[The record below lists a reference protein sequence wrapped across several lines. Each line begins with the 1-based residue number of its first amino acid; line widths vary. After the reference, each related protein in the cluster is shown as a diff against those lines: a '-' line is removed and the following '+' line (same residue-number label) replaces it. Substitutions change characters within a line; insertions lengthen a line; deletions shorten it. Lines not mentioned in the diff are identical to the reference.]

1 MSIAEAAVEPR
12 NEYVDFWNTIL
23 VPKFVR
29 WRHIIVDGLTLHSAK
44 IFPSLEVHEGDKVV
58 DAGCGFGDTAI
69 QLARLVG
76 PTGSVLAVDCCDG
89 FLAYGRQDAKAA
101 GISNVTFLEADVQAY
116 PFKPV
121 HDFCFSRFGTQF
133 FESPVAGLRN
143 MRATLKPGGVMTM
156 VVWRGIKDNPWL
168 GLGKETVLKFLPPP
182 GENALS
188 CGPGPFSMADTGVVT
203 KQLEIAGYKDI
214 QFEQVDAELFVGND
228 VDDAVAFQLA
238 IGPAGEVYREAGELA
253 EQRHGEIHRNCHHLA
268 MGEIHHPHDAE
279 DHRQAER
286 CAARVDQPQR
296 QQLDREQQHRRR
308 EEQYQRPAA
317 RHAHDVRFQARD
329 RWPLREP
336 RSPRR
341 QRAPT
346 PLFEEQ
352 QHRGQRRERTED
364 ELRSQDDA
372 SRDQRSGQRRAGAN
386 GEWGEH
392 ETPLLAPV
400 FVVERA
406 AQPRQPARDALAYSL
421 CQTKRSGAGRLTGM
435 QWPPASKA
443 AARGSRSR

>member
-1 MSIAEAAVEPR
+1 MSNVEAAVEPR

-89 FLAYGRQDAKAA
+89 FLAYGRDDARAA
-101 GISNVTFLEADVQAY
+101 GVSNVTFLEADVQSY
-116 PFKPV
+116 PFKPE

-143 MRATLKPGGVMTM
+143 MRKTLKPGGVMTM

-168 GLGKETVLKFLPPP
+168 GHAKDVVLKFLPPP

-203 KQLEIAGYKDI
+203 KQLEIAGYTDI
-214 QFEQVDAELFVGND
+214 EFEQVDAELFVGKD

-238 IGPAGEVYREAGELA
+238 LGPAGEVYREAGELA
-253 EQRHGEIHRNCHHLA
+253 EKRHDEIAAALRVELA
-268 MGEIHHPHDAE
+268 K
-279 DHRQAER
+279 
-286 CAARVDQPQR
+286 
-296 QQLDREQQHRRR
+296 
-308 EEQYQRPAA
+308 YQRPNGIIMDSSSWKVTA
-317 RHAHDVRFQARD
+317 RN
-329 RWPLREP
+329 P
-336 RSPRR
+336 
-341 QRAPT
+341 
-346 PLFEEQ
+346 
-352 QHRGQRRERTED
+352 G
-364 ELRSQDDA
+364 
-372 SRDQRSGQRRAGAN
+372 
-386 GEWGEH
+386 
-392 ETPLLAPV
+392 
-400 FVVERA
+400 
-406 AQPRQPARDALAYSL
+406 
-421 CQTKRSGAGRLTGM
+421 
-435 QWPPASKA
+435 
-443 AARGSRSR
+443 